1 MWALAPAA
9 AAALAGGRRTAAV
22 TGVTG
27 PKVRQMRQFSPYGFP
42 GDLVRARPGRRHVVN
57 AWERTLLFRNG
68 VLVRTLEPGA
78 YRQWA
83 PGYRLRRVD
92 VRPWILQVPVQ
103 EVPTSD
109 GITVKVSA
117 AGRVRIS
124 DPVAFVVASQDPV
137 AALYLAVQVALREL
151 VAQSSLDDLVT
162 GRSEIG
168 SRLGEAVRDTDQLG
182 VTIEQL
188 EMKDIVLPPDLKRAH
203 AQVLI
208 ARADGLAALERARG
222 ETAALRNLANAA
234 RLLGDNPVL
243 LQLRLF
249 QQLSSTSGHT
259 VVIGA
264 PPLGPP
270 LTPPPPAGAAE
281 PRPSGWSQE
290 EPPDPAG

>member
-1 MWALAPAA
+1 M
-9 AAALAGGRRTAAV
+9 
-22 TGVTG
+22 
-27 PKVRQMRQFSPYGFP
+27 RQMRQLDAYGFH
-42 GDLVRARPGRRHVVN
+42 GGLVRARPGRREVVN
-57 AWERTLLFRNG
+57 PWERALLFRNG

-78 YRQWA
+78 YRRWA

-92 VRPWILQVPVQ
+92 VRPWILQLPMQ

-109 GITVKVSA
+109 GVTVKVSA
-117 AGRVRIS
+117 AGRVRVT

-151 VAQSSLDDLVT
+151 VAQLSVDDLVT
-162 GRSEIG
+162 GRSEI
-168 SRLGEAVRDTDQLG
+168 RTQLTEAVGDVNELG

-188 EMKDIVLPPDLKRAH
+188 EVKDIVLPADLKRAQ

-249 QQLSSTSGHT
+249 QQLASTSGHT

-264 PPLGPP
+264 PPLGSP
-270 LTPPPPAGAAE
+270 LTPSPPGGAAGTDPIGSSRQE
-281 PRPSGWSQE
+281 PV
-290 EPPDPAG
+290 EPPG